1 MDLPVLRPSTNLAEQ
16 QVPDGFNRSEGK
28 TLMRLQN
35 RELTHGL
42 VKATRVQAA
51 AMVATAGLHATAM
64 LSREAAFQAD
74 GDPATTNRVNF
85 IVDNYATFVGGQIAR
100 FGH

>member
-1 MDLPVLRPSTNLAEQ
+1 MSNLVPRQSNIFASQ
-16 QVPDGFNRSEGK
+16 IPDGFSRAEGK

-42 VKATRVQAA
+42 VTPTRIQVAGFVAAVGVQ
-51 AMVATAGLHATAM
+51 TTAM

-74 GDPATTNRVNF
+74 GDPATANRLNY
-85 IVDNYATFVGGQIAR
+85 IVDQYATFVGNEVAR
-100 FGH
+100 FGM

>member
-1 MDLPVLRPSTNLAEQ
+1 MDLPMILPSNDLAEQ
-16 QVPDGFNRSEGK
+16 QVPDGFSRSEGK

-51 AMVATAGLHATAM
+51 AMVATTGLHATAM
-64 LSREAAFQAD
+64 LSREATFQAD
-74 GDPATTNRVNF
+74 GDPASANRLNF

-100 FGH
+100 FGQ

>member
-1 MDLPVLRPSTNLAEQ
+1 MSNLIPRPSTELATQIPE
-16 QVPDGFNRSEGK
+16 GFSRSEGK

-51 AMVATAGLHATAM
+51 GMVATVGLHTTAM

-74 GDPATTNRVNF
+74 GDPVTANRLNY
-85 IVDNYATFVGGQIAR
+85 IVDQYATFVGGEIAR